1 MSSILLLTS
10 SPRSDSMS
18 TQIATELAEKL
29 KAQHPGS
36 VIVHRDLNTTALPH
50 IDERFTTA
58 IRTPADARTAE
69 QNEAARTSDALTREL
84 LAADT
89 LVIGTGMINF
99 SIYSTLKTWID
110 NIARA
115 GMTFNYG
122 ETGPV
127 GLATGKKAYIVLASG
142 GVYSSGPAAPLNH
155 ATPYL
160 KSVLAFIGI
169 TDVETI
175 TVEGLAFGPEAAAN
189 AIAAARSRAEELAKA
204 A

>member
-10 SPRSDSMS
+10 SPRSDSLS
-18 TQIATELAEKL
+18 TQIATELADKL
-29 KAQHPGS
+29 KAQNPGAT
-36 VIVHRDLNTTALPH
+36 IVHRDLTTTALPH

-69 QNEAARTSDALTREL
+69 QNDVAKTSDALTQEL

-89 LVIGTGMINF
+89 LVIGTGLINF
-99 SIYSTLKTWID
+99 SIYSSLKSWID

-115 GMTFNYG
+115 GLTFKYG
-122 ETGPV
+122 ESGPV
-127 GLATGKKAYIVLASG
+127 GLTTGKKAYIVLASG
-142 GVYSSGPAAPLNH
+142 GIYSTGPAEALNH

-160 KSVLAFIGI
+160 KSILAFIGI
-169 TDVETI
+169 TDVETVV
-175 TVEGLAFGPEAAAN
+175 VEGLAYGPEAAEQ
-189 AIAAARSRAEELAKA
+189 AIAAARSRSDELAKA

>member
-10 SPRSDSMS
+10 SPRSDSLS

-29 KAQHPGS
+29 KAQSGAT
-36 VIVHRDLNTTALPH
+36 IVHRNLTTTALPH
-50 IDERFTTA
+50 IDEQFTTA

-69 QNEAARTSDALTREL
+69 QNEAAKTSDALVKEL
-84 LAADT
+84 LSADT
-89 LVIGTGMINF
+89 IVIGTGLINF
-99 SIYSTLKTWID
+99 SIYSSLKSWID

-115 GMTFNYG
+115 GLTFTYG
-122 ETGPV
+122 ESGPV

-142 GVYSSGPAAPLNH
+142 GVYSDGPAAPLNH

-169 TDVETI
+169 TEVETI
-175 TVEGLAFGPEAAAN
+175 FVEGIAFGPEAIEN
-189 AIAAARSRAEELAKA
+189 ALAAARNRSDELAKA